1 MNSSI
6 KGSSENLGEQRF
18 ARLLRQRGIPF
29 CDETNLERCIEVK
42 RKRPDFYAE
51 PRDFPPF
58 FAEIK
63 ELQEVGPLRRV
74 MVGVWAPDP
83 YQNLKRLREPAESAA
98 KQLKPYEKLRIPMLV
113 VFDNARQVG
122 VSLGSIDLIQLLG
135 MSEYR
140 VLMNVATGEQVGSA
154 TLHSGSK
161 QVLTPDRRR
170 YISAIAVNLPKHG
183 HQYVEPVEQERHMR
197 LRVLHNPYASVPLP
211 LAIFNDPED
220 EHIGVQDGRWVDLRT
235 RLPIFGGR

>member
-6 KGSSENLGEQRF
+6 NLGEGRF
-18 ARLLRQRGIPF
+18 AWLLRQRGIPF
-29 CDETNLERCIEVK
+29 WDEANLEQRIEVK
-42 RKRPDFYAE
+42 AKRPDFYAE

-83 YQNLKRLREPAESAA
+83 YQNLKRLREPAE
-98 KQLKPYEKLRIPMLV
+98 
-113 VFDNARQVG
+113 

-183 HQYVEPVEQERHMR
+183 HQYVEPVEQERLMR